1 MENLNVM
8 NAPAD
13 AFDYEFVVV
22 REIDGDYWF
31 WGKYTDGFKAEQAAL
46 EIDGLIIHNVRIQ
59 GKRG

>member
-1 MENLNVM
+1 MENLNVL
-8 NAPAD
+8 NAPDD

-22 REIDGDYWF
+22 RKIDGDYWF

-46 EIDGLIIHNVRIQ
+46 EIGGLIIHNVRIQ